1 MANDPGV
8 TLYNEYFGGSMNA
21 IVFQE
26 MRESRGLAYSAN
38 AVLITPSDKTRPY
51 AFQAFVAT
59 QNDKMPQAIDAF
71 MEIINNMPESEAAF
85 KIAKDAIL
93 ARLRTERTVKGD
105 VLWAYLHAKDMGV
118 DYDRNKAI
126 FEKVQS
132 MTLADVKAFQEKWIK
147 GRTYH
152 YAVLGNS
159 KDIDMNK
166 LRSLGEVKL
175 LTPQDIFGY

>member
-1 MANDPGV
+1 M
-8 TLYNEYFGGSMNA
+8 
-21 IVFQE
+21 
-26 MRESRGLAYSAN
+26 
-38 AVLITPSDKTRPY
+38 
-51 AFQAFVAT
+51 AT

-93 ARLRTERTVKGD
+93 ARLSTDRAVKSE
-105 VLWAYLHAKDMGV
+105 VLWKYLHAKDMGV

-126 FEKVQS
+126 FEQVQK
-132 MTLADVKAFQEKWIK
+132 MTLADVKAFQEKWVK

-159 KDIDMNK
+159 KDIDLNK
-166 LRSLGEVKL
+166 LRSLGDL
-175 LTPQDIFGY
+175 RRLTPEDIFGY

>member
-1 MANDPGV
+1 
-8 TLYNEYFGGSMNA
+8 
-21 IVFQE
+21 
-26 MRESRGLAYSAN
+26 
-38 AVLITPSDKTRPY
+38 
-51 AFQAFVAT
+51 
-59 QNDKMPQAIDAF
+59 MPQAIDAF